1 MKLKEVQCDQFAG
14 LNRNDPASTIKF
26 GDGLNLIV
34 GDNEQG
40 KSTMID
46 LIYYLL
52 FKDVKLDTRSDKE
65 FIARY
70 FPQKTTGRAGDVIDG
85 ALVFEDEEGE
95 CCIRKEWEKKGGIC
109 RLTLPDG
116 TLIRD
121 PDALKQYL
129 RDTLPYQE
137 GIYGEIVFASQKR
150 QLNCVKSIMEGLNRD
165 KATKDKL
172 QQTRET
178 LLSVLNRAALET
190 GGVALDEL
198 EKQIEQRLTQYNAH
212 WDDRME
218 LPEGGVKRGIHNKW
232 KKEVGLILQAYYEME
247 EVRGKL
253 RKAEADEE
261 TCEKITDRIHS
272 LEKEKE
278 LRTAEKEE
286 FSGVRTALK
295 TRRILLEKLTDQTER
310 IREMEKVLQ
319 EWPKLSRQ
327 IAQAQALKEQRNQVT
342 LLRQYEQAD
351 RIRINR
357 EAAADRLQ
365 QMMPVTQEDID
376 TYRKAQRRKAG
387 LEGKMSGL
395 SLVARIRMEKDMPV
409 HVSQLA
415 SGEELAADGNEFQIN
430 AAVEIDIP
438 DVMKMQ
444 LLPQDVDVDV
454 LREEIK
460 ACDVVMNHI
469 MDQYKT
475 DSCDKLEE
483 MKASYQQCQFEME
496 RLDAQWNQILD
507 GADWESLK
515 TAGEEVRY
523 KYSLEAAGETRQHE
537 QSLETAGEETAHE
550 YSPET
555 AAYTVSP
562 ETEEQLPN
570 SSLDPDEIDDRIRA
584 LCGAGVSLEEYLG
597 GRKAKQSACEDKY
610 HSIEE
615 LKKQKETL
623 EQELGQ
629 TQKEADEANQIPDKY
644 KRIPDPDRYLT
655 ELNEEVKELEE
666 DIRRSNARKNEL
678 SRSMDEVAAEE
689 YAELLEEKV
698 QNYEKTR
705 KAYRHWKH
713 ISEVFQELKE
723 QSSDNPVQDIEDHFR
738 KYLAEIS
745 QDALDASMDERMEVD
760 LASGTRRLT
769 YDTLSDGTKDTIALA
784 FRLAMLEHLFPEG
797 NGLAVFDDP
806 FTDMDP
812 WRVRQACRL
821 VQKFAERNQVIFTT
835 CDNKYEEIFG
845 NGPVNVVHI
854 GAD

>member
-40 KSTMID
+40 KSTMVD

-85 ALVFEDEEGE
+85 ALVFEVEEGE

-129 RDTLPYQE
+129 RDTLPYQK

-218 LPEGGVKRGIHNKW
+218 LPEGGVKRGINNKW

-261 TCEKITDRIHS
+261 TCEEITDRIRS

-278 LRTAEKEE
+278 LRTAEKEK

-395 SLVARIRMEKDMPV
+395 SLVARIQMEKDMPV
-409 HVSQLA
+409 YVSQLA

-483 MKASYQQCQFEME
+483 MKTSYQQCQFEME

-507 GADWESLK
+507 GADWEKLK
-515 TAGEEVRY
+515 AAGEAARQ
-523 KYSLEAAGETRQHE
+523 KYSLETTGEMRQSEH
-537 QSLETAGEETAHE
+537 SLETAGEETAHE

-584 LCGAGVSLEEYLG
+584 LCGAGVSPEEYLG

-698 QNYEKTR
+698 QTYEKTR

-812 WRVRQACRL
+812 GRVRQACRL

>member
-40 KSTMID
+40 KSTMVD

-178 LLSVLNRAALET
+178 LFSVLNRAALET

-261 TCEKITDRIHS
+261 TCEEITDRIRS

-310 IREMEKVLQ
+310 IREMENVLQ
-319 EWPKLSRQ
+319 EWPKLSEQ

-357 EAAADRLQ
+357 ESAADRLQ

-395 SLVARIRMEKDMPV
+395 SLVARIQMRGDNPV

-430 AAVEIDIP
+430 AAVEIEIP
-438 DVMKMQ
+438 EVMKMQ
-444 LLPQDVDVDV
+444 LLPQDVDVDA

-483 MKASYQQCQFEME
+483 MKTLYQQCQFEME
-496 RLDAQWNQILD
+496 RLDAQWDQILG

-515 TAGEEVRY
+515 KAGEAARQ
-523 KYSLEAAGETRQHE
+523 KYSLETTGEMRQSEH
-537 QSLETAGEETAHE
+537 SLETAGEETAHE

-555 AAYTVSP
+555 AAHTDSP
-562 ETEEQLPN
+562 ETEEQFLHSP
-570 SSLDPDEIDDRIRA
+570 LDPDEIDDSICA
-584 LCGAGVSLEEYLG
+584 LCGAGVSPEEYLG
-597 GRKAKQSACEDKY
+597 GRKVKQSDYEAKY

-666 DIRRSNARKNEL
+666 NIRQSNARKNEL

-698 QNYEKTR
+698 QTYEKTR

-713 ISEVFQELKE
+713 IYEVFQELKE

-745 QDALDASMDERMEVD
+745 QDALDASMDEKMEID

-812 WRVRQACRL
+812 GRVRQACRL

>member
-261 TCEKITDRIHS
+261 TCEKITDRIRS

-327 IAQAQALKEQRNQVT
+327 IAQAQSLKEQRNQVT

-395 SLVARIRMEKDMPV
+395 SLVARIQMEKDMPV

-415 SGEELAADGNEFQIN
+415 SGKKLVADGNEFQIN
-430 AAVEIDIP
+430 AAVEIEIP
-438 DVMKMQ
+438 EVMKMQ

-469 MDQYKT
+469 MDQYKA

-496 RLDAQWNQILD
+496 RLDAQWEQILD

-515 TAGEEVRY
+515 IAGEEVRY
-523 KYSLEAAGETRQHE
+523 KYSLEAAGETRQREH
-537 QSLETAGEETAHE
+537 SLETAGEETAHE

-629 TQKEADEANQIPDKY
+629 IQKEADEANQIPDKY

-666 DIRRSNARKNEL
+666 DIRQSNAQKNEL

-812 WRVRQACRL
+812 GRVRQACRL

>member
-40 KSTMID
+40 KSTMVD

-137 GIYGEIVFASQKR
+137 GIYGEIVFASKKR

-178 LLSVLNRAALET
+178 LFSVLNRAALET

-261 TCEKITDRIHS
+261 TCEEITDRICS
-272 LEKEKE
+272 LEKVKE

-295 TRRILLEKLTDQTER
+295 TRHILLEKLTDQTER
-310 IREMEKVLQ
+310 IREMENVLQ
-319 EWPKLSRQ
+319 EWPKLSGQ

-357 EAAADRLQ
+357 EATAGRLQ

-395 SLVARIRMEKDMPV
+395 SLVARIQMEKDMPV
-409 HVSQLA
+409 HVSQLE
-415 SGEELAADGNEFQIN
+415 SGKKLVADGNEFQIN
-430 AAVEIDIP
+430 AAVEIEIP
-438 DVMKMQ
+438 EVMKMQ
-444 LLPQDVDVDV
+444 LLPQDVDVDA

-483 MKASYQQCQFEME
+483 MKTLYQQCQFELE
-496 RLDAQWNQILD
+496 RLDAQWDQILD
-507 GADWESLK
+507 GADWETLK
-515 TAGEEVRY
+515 KAGEAARQ
-523 KYSLEAAGETRQHE
+523 KYSLETTGEMRQSEH
-537 QSLETAGEETAHE
+537 SLETAGEETAHE

-555 AAYTVSP
+555 AAHTDSP
-562 ETEEQLPN
+562 ETEEQLLHSP
-570 SSLDPDEIDDRIRA
+570 LDPDEIDDSIRA

-597 GRKAKQSACEDKY
+597 GRKEKQSDYEAKY

-623 EQELGQ
+623 GQERGQ
-629 TQKEADEANQIPDKY
+629 TQKEADETDQIPDKY
-644 KRIPDPDRYLT
+644 RRIPDPDRYLT
-655 ELNEEVKELEE
+655 ELNEEIKELEE
-666 DIRRSNARKNEL
+666 NIRQSNARKNEL

-698 QNYEKTR
+698 QTYEKTR
-705 KAYRHWKH
+705 KAYRHWKR

-769 YDTLSDGTKDTIALA
+769 YDTLSYGTKDTIALA

-812 WRVRQACRL
+812 GRVRQACRL

-835 CDNKYEEIFG
+835 CDNKYEEIFQ
-845 NGPVNVVHI
+845 NGSVNVVHI

>member
-261 TCEKITDRIHS
+261 TCEEITDRIHS

-278 LRTAEKEE
+278 LRKAEKEE

-395 SLVARIRMEKDMPV
+395 SLVARIQMEKDMPV

-430 AAVEIDIP
+430 DAVEIEIP

-483 MKASYQQCQFEME
+483 MKTSYQQCQFELE

-507 GADWESLK
+507 GADWEKLK
-515 TAGEEVRY
+515 AAGEAARQ
-523 KYSLEAAGETRQHE
+523 KYSLETTGEMRQSEH
-537 QSLETAGEETAHE
+537 SLERAGEETAHE

-584 LCGAGVSLEEYLG
+584 LCGAGVSPEEYLG

-812 WRVRQACRL
+812 GRVRQACRL

>member
-178 LLSVLNRAALET
+178 LFSVLNRAALET

-253 RKAEADEE
+253 QKAEADEE
-261 TCEKITDRIHS
+261 TCEKITDRIRS

-351 RIRINR
+351 RVRINR

-395 SLVARIRMEKDMPV
+395 SLVARIQMEKDMPV

-415 SGEELAADGNEFQIN
+415 SGKTLVADGNEFQIN
-430 AAVEIDIP
+430 AAVEIEIP

-570 SSLDPDEIDDRIRA
+570 SSLDPDEIDNRIRA

-812 WRVRQACRL
+812 GRVRQACRL

>member
-40 KSTMID
+40 KSTMVD

-253 RKAEADEE
+253 QKAEADEE
-261 TCEKITDRIHS
+261 TCEKITDRIRS

-430 AAVEIDIP
+430 AAVEIEIP

-629 TQKEADEANQIPDKY
+629 IQKEADEANQIPDKY

-666 DIRRSNARKNEL
+666 DIRQSNAQKNEL

-812 WRVRQACRL
+812 GRVRQACRL

>member
-40 KSTMID
+40 KSTMVD

-178 LLSVLNRAALET
+178 LFSVLNRAALET

-261 TCEKITDRIHS
+261 TCEEITDRIRS

-310 IREMEKVLQ
+310 IREMENVLQ
-319 EWPKLSRQ
+319 EWPKLSEQ

-357 EAAADRLQ
+357 ESAADRLQ

-395 SLVARIRMEKDMPV
+395 SLVARIQMRGDNPV

-430 AAVEIDIP
+430 AAVEIEIP
-438 DVMKMQ
+438 EVMKMQ
-444 LLPQDVDVDV
+444 LLPQDVDVDA

-483 MKASYQQCQFEME
+483 MKTLYQQCQFEME
-496 RLDAQWNQILD
+496 RLDAQWDQILG

-515 TAGEEVRY
+515 KAGEAARQ
-523 KYSLEAAGETRQHE
+523 KYSLETTGEMRQSEH
-537 QSLETAGEETAHE
+537 SLETAGEETAHE

-584 LCGAGVSLEEYLG
+584 LCGAGVSPEEYLG

-698 QNYEKTR
+698 QTYEKTR

-812 WRVRQACRL
+812 GRVRQACRL

>member
-40 KSTMID
+40 KSTMVD

-261 TCEKITDRIHS
+261 TCEEITDRIRS

-286 FSGVRTALK
+286 FSGIRTALK

-395 SLVARIRMEKDMPV
+395 SLVARIQMRGDNPV
-409 HVSQLA
+409 YVSQLA

-430 AAVEIDIP
+430 DAVEIEIP

-483 MKASYQQCQFEME
+483 MKTSYQQCQFELE

-507 GADWESLK
+507 GADWENLK
-515 TAGEEVRY
+515 
-523 KYSLEAAGETRQHE
+523 AAGEAARQKYRLETTGEMRQSEH
-537 QSLETAGEETAHE
+537 SLERAGEETAHE

-584 LCGAGVSLEEYLG
+584 LCGAGVSPEEYLG

-698 QNYEKTR
+698 QTYEKTR

-812 WRVRQACRL
+812 GRVRQACRL

>member
-1 MKLKEVQCDQFAG
+1 MKLKEVRCDQFAG

-26 GDGLNLIV
+26 DDGLNLIV

-40 KSTMID
+40 KSTMVD

-95 CCIRKEWEKKGGIC
+95 CCIRKEWEKKDGIC

-172 QQTRET
+172 QQTKET

-198 EKQIEQRLTQYNAH
+198 EKQLDQRLTQYNAH
-212 WDDRME
+212 WDEQME

-232 KKEVGLILQAYYEME
+232 KREVGLILQAYYEME

-253 RKAEADEE
+253 QKAEADEE
-261 TCEKITDRIHS
+261 ACEEITDRIRS
-272 LEKEKE
+272 REKEKE

-295 TRRILLEKLTDQTER
+295 TRHILLEKLTDQTER

-319 EWPKLSRQ
+319 EWPKLSGQ
-327 IAQAQALKEQRNQVT
+327 IAQAQALKEQRNQAV

-357 EAAADRLQ
+357 EATAGRLQ

-395 SLVARIRMEKDMPV
+395 SLVARIQMEKDTAV

-415 SGEELAADGNEFQIN
+415 SGEELVADGNEFQIN
-430 AAVEIDIP
+430 AAVEIEIP

-460 ACDVVMNHI
+460 ACDVVMKRI
-469 MDQYKT
+469 TDQYKT

-483 MKASYQQCQFEME
+483 MKMAYQQCQFELE
-496 RLDAQWNQILD
+496 RLDAQWDQILD

-515 TAGEEVRY
+515 TAGEAARQ
-523 KYSLEAAGETRQHE
+523 KY
-537 QSLETAGEETAHE
+537 SLETAGEETAHE

-555 AAYTVSP
+555 VAYTDSL
-562 ETEEQLPN
+562 ETEEQFPH
-570 SSLDPDEIDDRIRA
+570 SPLDLDEIDDSIRT
-584 LCGAGVSLEEYLG
+584 LCGTGVSLEEYLG
-597 GRKAKQSACEDKY
+597 GRKAKQSDYEAKY

-623 EQELGQ
+623 EQERGQ
-629 TQKEADEANQIPDKY
+629 TQKEADETDQIPDKY
-644 KRIPDPDRYLT
+644 RRIPDPDRYLT
-655 ELNEEVKELEE
+655 ELNEEIKELEE
-666 DIRRSNARKNEL
+666 DIRQSNARKNEL

-689 YAELLEEKV
+689 YAELLEEKA
-698 QNYEKTR
+698 QTYERTR
-705 KAYRHWKH
+705 KAYQHWKH

-723 QSSDNPVQDIEDHFR
+723 KSGDNPVQDIEDHFR
-738 KYLAEIS
+738 KYLSEIS

-760 LASGTRRLT
+760 LANGTRRLT

-797 NGLAVFDDP
+797 NGLAVFDDS

-812 WRVRQACRL
+812 GRVRQACRL

-835 CDNKYEEIFG
+835 CDNKYEEIFE

-854 GAD
+854 GVD